1 MKLAI
6 MQPYLFPYIGYFQLI
21 HAADLFVL
29 YDDVNFRKQSWI
41 NRNKILLNGKDYTFT
56 IPCRG
61 VSSNKLINE
70 VELDKTKD
78 FALNFFKLIHHG
90 YEKKAPFYEE
100 TLVVLKKIFNRPEQ
114 YTIADLNYSSI
125 IHICEY
131 LDIQTEIK
139 VASEAAP
146 KTKNLKGTNR
156 IYSIC
161 KAYNALTYLNAQGGT
176 ELYNKTDFSKEGLKL
191 HFIIPKTNEL
201 EYSQLNTTE
210 FTPWLSIID
219 VLMNNSKA
227 QCQKMLN
234 SFSLS

>member
-21 HAADLFVL
+21 NVVDVFVL

-41 NRNKILLNGKDYTFT
+41 NRNKILLNGKEHTFT
-56 IPCRG
+56 LPCRG

-70 VELDKTKD
+70 IELDKTKD
-78 FALNFFKLIHHG
+78 FALNFFKLIQHG

-100 TLVVLKKIFNRPEQ
+100 TLAVLKKVFNTSEQ
-114 YTIADLNYSSI
+114 YSIADLNYSSI
-125 IHICEY
+125 VHICEY

-139 VASEAAP
+139 IASEAVP
-146 KTKNLKGTNR
+146 QTRKLKGVNR

-176 ELYNKTDFSKEGLKL
+176 ELYNKSDFSKEGLKL
-191 HFIIPKTNEL
+191 HFLIPKTNAL
-201 EYSQLNTTE
+201 EYKQLNTAA

-219 VLMNNSKA
+219 VLMNNSKS

-234 SFSLS
+234 SFILS

>member
-1 MKLAI
+1 

-21 HAADLFVL
+21 NAVDVFVL

-41 NRNKILLNGKDYTFT
+41 NRNKIMLNGKEHTFT

-70 VELDKTKD
+70 IELDKTKD
-78 FALNFFKLIHHG
+78 FALNLFKLIQHG

-100 TLVVLKKIFNRPEQ
+100 TLAVLKKVFNTSEQ
-114 YTIADLNYSSI
+114 HNIADLNYSSI
-125 IHICEY
+125 LHICEY

-139 VASEAAP
+139 IASEAVP
-146 KTKNLKGTNR
+146 QTKKLKGANR

-176 ELYNKTDFSKEGLKL
+176 ELYNKSDFSKEGLKL
-191 HFIIPKTNEL
+191 HFLIPKTNAL
-201 EYSQLNTTE
+201 EYKQLNTAE
-210 FTPWLSIID
+210 FTPWLSVID
-219 VLMNNSKA
+219 VLMNNSKS

-234 SFSLS
+234 SFTLS

>member
-1 MKLAI
+1 MAI

-21 HAADLFVL
+21 NAVDIFVL

-41 NRNKILLNGKDYTFT
+41 NRNKILLNGKEHTFT
-56 IPCRG
+56 LPCRG

-70 VELDKTKD
+70 IELDKTKD
-78 FALNFFKLIHHG
+78 FALNFFKLIQHG

-100 TLVVLKKIFNRPEQ
+100 TLAVLKKVFNTSEQ
-114 YTIADLNYSSI
+114 YSIADLNYSSI
-125 IHICEY
+125 VHICEY

-139 VASEAAP
+139 IASEAVP
-146 KTKNLKGTNR
+146 QTRKLKGVNR

-176 ELYNKTDFSKEGLKL
+176 ELYNKSDFSKEGLKL
-191 HFIIPKTNEL
+191 HFLIPKTNAL
-201 EYSQLNTTE
+201 EYKQLNTAA

-219 VLMNNSKA
+219 VLMNNSKS

-234 SFSLS
+234 SFILS

>member
-21 HAADLFVL
+21 NVVDVFVL

-41 NRNKILLNGKDYTFT
+41 NRNKILLNGKEHTFT

-70 VELDKTKD
+70 IELDKTKD
-78 FALNFFKLIHHG
+78 FALNFFKLIQHG

-100 TLVVLKKIFNRPEQ
+100 TLAVLKKVFNTSEQ
-114 YTIADLNYSSI
+114 YSIADLNYSSI
-125 IHICEY
+125 VHICEY

-139 VASEAAP
+139 IASEAVP
-146 KTKNLKGTNR
+146 QTRKLKGVNR

-176 ELYNKTDFSKEGLKL
+176 ELYNKSDFSKEGLKL
-191 HFIIPKTNEL
+191 HFLIPKTNAL
-201 EYSQLNTTE
+201 EYKQLNTAA

-219 VLMNNSKA
+219 VLMNNSKS

-234 SFSLS
+234 SFILS

>member
-21 HAADLFVL
+21 NAVDVFVL
-29 YDDVNFRKQSWI
+29 YDDVNFRKQSCI
-41 NRNKILLNGKDYTFT
+41 NRNKIMLNGKEHTFT

-70 VELDKTKD
+70 IELDKTKD
-78 FALNFFKLIHHG
+78 FTLNFFKLIQHG

-100 TLVVLKKIFNRPEQ
+100 TLAVLKKVFNTSEQ
-114 YTIADLNYSSI
+114 NNIADLNYSSI
-125 IHICEY
+125 IHVCEY

-139 VASEAAP
+139 IASDTVP
-146 KTKNLKGTNR
+146 QTKNLKGVDR

-161 KAYNALTYLNAQGGT
+161 KAHNALTYLNAQGGT
-176 ELYNKTDFSKEGLKL
+176 ELYNKFDFSQEGLKL
-191 HFIIPKTNEL
+191 HFLIPKTNAL
-201 EYSQLNTTE
+201 EYKQLNTAV
-210 FTPWLSIID
+210 FTPWLSVID

>member
-1 MKLAI
+1 MAI

-21 HAADLFVL
+21 NAVDVFVL

-41 NRNKILLNGKDYTFT
+41 NRNKIMLNGKEHTFT

-70 VELDKTKD
+70 IELDKTKD
-78 FALNFFKLIHHG
+78 FALNFFKLIQHG

-100 TLVVLKKIFNRPEQ
+100 TLAVLKKVFNTSEH
-114 YTIADLNYSSI
+114 YNIADLNYSSI
-125 IHICEY
+125 VHICEY

-139 VASEAAP
+139 IASEAVP
-146 KTKNLKGTNR
+146 QTNKLKGVNR

-176 ELYNKTDFSKEGLKL
+176 ELYNKSDFFKEGLKL
-191 HFIIPKTNEL
+191 QFLIPKTNVL
-201 EYSQLNTTE
+201 EYKQLNTAE
-210 FTPWLSIID
+210 FKPWLSVID
-219 VLMNNSKA
+219 VLMNNSKE

>member
-1 MKLAI
+1 

-21 HAADLFVL
+21 NVVDVFVL

-41 NRNKILLNGKDYTFT
+41 NRNKILLNGKEHTFT
-56 IPCRG
+56 LPCRG

-70 VELDKTKD
+70 IELDKTKD
-78 FALNFFKLIHHG
+78 FALNFFKLIQHG

-100 TLVVLKKIFNRPEQ
+100 TLAVLKKVFNTSEQ
-114 YTIADLNYSSI
+114 YGIADLNYSSI
-125 IHICEY
+125 VHICEY

-139 VASEAAP
+139 IASEAVP
-146 KTKNLKGTNR
+146 QTRKLKGVNR

-176 ELYNKTDFSKEGLKL
+176 ELYNKSDFSKEGLKL
-191 HFIIPKTNEL
+191 HFLIPKTNAL
-201 EYSQLNTTE
+201 EYKQLNTAA

-219 VLMNNSKA
+219 VLMNNSKS

-234 SFSLS
+234 SFILS

>member
-90 YEKKAPFYEE
+90 Y
-100 TLVVLKKIFNRPEQ
+100 
-114 YTIADLNYSSI
+114 
-125 IHICEY
+125 
-131 LDIQTEIK
+131 
-139 VASEAAP
+139 
-146 KTKNLKGTNR
+146 
-156 IYSIC
+156 
-161 KAYNALTYLNAQGGT
+161 
-176 ELYNKTDFSKEGLKL
+176 
-191 HFIIPKTNEL
+191 
-201 EYSQLNTTE
+201 
-210 FTPWLSIID
+210 
-219 VLMNNSKA
+219 
-227 QCQKMLN
+227 
-234 SFSLS
+234 

>member
-1 MKLAI
+1 MAI

-21 HAADLFVL
+21 NAVDVFVL

-41 NRNKILLNGKDYTFT
+41 NRNKIMLNGKEHTFT

-70 VELDKTKD
+70 IELDKTKD
-78 FALNFFKLIHHG
+78 FALNFFKLIQHG

-100 TLVVLKKIFNRPEQ
+100 TLAVLKKVFNTSEQ
-114 YTIADLNYSSI
+114 YSIADLNYSSI
-125 IHICEY
+125 VHICEY

-139 VASEAAP
+139 IASEAVP
-146 KTKNLKGTNR
+146 QTRKLKGVNR

-176 ELYNKTDFSKEGLKL
+176 ELYNKSDFSKEGLKL
-191 HFIIPKTNEL
+191 HFLIPKTNAL
-201 EYSQLNTTE
+201 EYKQLNTAA

-219 VLMNNSKA
+219 VLMNNSKS

-234 SFSLS
+234 SFILS